1 MFSTLERLFV
11 LVDSMKRT
19 NNAFRDVLRLI
30 EKEDL
35 GVAGWDSSADVRW
48 ERVRSCQAL
57 LPSAARMRWETFY
70 VRESDYKA
78 CCKLLTSVSRVH
90 EMLCTEDTLS
100 TFYVSA
106 AAQANSSMSADVIAQ
121 AIASLMPPESD
132 FVRNCSAFAD
142 IAGDD
147 QILLQ
152 MIVRALRPVL
162 FSDGQIILREGTV
175 ATSMY
180 LIKRGTCEVR
190 VEGRTIGKLTDGEL
204 VGDAEI
210 VRSALRWADVVAV
223 GNCELLQLT
232 RADLNELL
240 IWHPALRLHLQE
252 HSQARLDAFAAVRQE
267 LGLPA
272 LPGAARSPGGRADD
286 GDDEWDGLTVANSS
300 LPPAD
305 PDGPVLKAL
314 RDLVL
319 GSEAP
324 AAQLRP
330 RLRVAGSA
338 GAPPP
343 PRRGSQDSHAEGAWA
358 RVAAAMRRV
367 AVPAGRAIITAG
379 TVGRCMYVVEE
390 GRAHVVV
397 EGSVVSELSSGAL
410 VGEVCLLMMGRRM
423 ADVVASTDCTLLQAR
438 PVCVSA
444 RATSRCSRRGPCSP
458 APAHGRQHESAV
470 R

>member
-1 MFSTLERLFV
+1 MFERKSHIMRWMFSTLERLFV
-11 LVDSMKRT
+11 LLDAMKRT
-19 NNAFRDVLRLI
+19 NGAFRDVLRLI

-35 GVAGWDSSADVRW
+35 CKAGWDSSADVRW

-57 LPSAARMRWETFY
+57 LPSAARMRWETFF

-78 CCKLLTSVSRVH
+78 CCKLLASVSRVH
-90 EMLCTEDTLS
+90 EMLCSEESLS
-100 TFYVSA
+100 TFFVSA
-106 AAQANSSMSADVIAQ
+106 AAQANLSMSVDAVAQ
-121 AIASLMPPESD
+121 AFASLLPPESD

-152 MIVRALRPVL
+152 MIVRALRPVI

-190 VEGRTIGKLTDGEL
+190 VEGRALGTLADGDL

-223 GNCELLQLT
+223 GSCELLQLT

-240 IWHPALRLHLQE
+240 IWHPALRQHLQQ
-252 HSQARLDAFAAVRQE
+252 HSQARLDAFAAVRRE
-267 LGLPA
+267 AGLPP
-272 LPGAARSPGGRADD
+272 LPGAAFRADD
-286 GDDEWDGLTVANSS
+286 GEDEWDGLAVASAA

-305 PDGPVLKAL
+305 PEGPVLKAL

-319 GSEAP
+319 GTEAP

-330 RLRVAGSA
+330 RAR
-338 GAPPP
+338 APGP

-379 TVGRCMYVVEE
+379 SVGRCLYVVEE

-397 EGSVVSELSSGAL
+397 EGSVVSELSSGAV

-423 ADVVASTDCTLLQAR
+423 ADVIASTDCTLLQVRAPWQLEEMRGWEGGGEIAR
-438 PVCVSA
+438 KIL
-444 RATSRCSRRGPCSP
+444 G
-458 APAHGRQHESAV
+458 
-470 R
+470 